1 MFIFLFYNSAM
12 LRFTSSSRAAR
23 CLQPKGSTQGLWLE
37 QIWEVWHFQPHFH
50 RHLFAGDPELTQPC
64 FITGDSLRRSLWD
77 CLCPALPLQLQA
89 LCGAQSW
96 AGLIREECSAL
107 HAIAITLLMTPVSLS
122 GFLSFS
128 TTAIFSTDDCLLWQS
143 DCEAALEPGLLSVV
157 LGKEQNRLP
166 ASRIHPT
173 ERCCQMYKKCTSTGV
188 MHQSILAM
196 LGSFTNIRLWELQL
210 SFATLASFVL
220 PLPKAQWLAGL
231 IQWEWNSLSSCGKE
245 RKQVAVAA
253 ISDSPCFF
261 LPMEPIYRSTP
272 ALKEEGLTVKLI
284 ERGSP
289 WHALPDTKSIF

>member
-1 MFIFLFYNSAM
+1 MEEIIRSIVSLSHAVKTFIFLFYNSAM
-12 LRFTSSSRAAR
+12 LRFTSSSRAAC

-143 DCEAALEPGLLSVV
+143 DCGGCARAWLAFSRSGQGAKQAPSKQNTSHRKMLPDVQKVHQYRCHAPVYTGHAGKLYQHQALGAAAV
-157 LGKEQNRLP
+157 LCHACIFCLATAKGP
-166 ASRIHPT
+166 MASRPDSVRMKLT
-173 ERCCQMYKKCTSTGV
+173 EQLWQGKK
-188 MHQSILAM
+188 
-196 LGSFTNIRLWELQL
+196 
-210 SFATLASFVL
+210 
-220 PLPKAQWLAGL
+220 AG
-231 IQWEWNSLSSCGKE
+231 SSC
-245 RKQVAVAA
+245 
-253 ISDSPCFF
+253 CFIWF
-261 LPMEPIYRSTP
+261 SMFFSAHGTNL
-272 ALKEEGLTVKLI
+272 
-284 ERGSP
+284 
-289 WHALPDTKSIF
+289 